1 MIGSFNEPGELC
13 TAHHGEYLCFPQGV
27 VASTSFSETGMRF
40 MAVDIELDDDIVG
53 CELIDAMEEVPL
65 ITM

>member
-1 MIGSFNEPGELC
+1 LVHSMNLVNYAPRI
-13 TAHHGEYLCFPQGV
+13 TASTCVFHKVWLPR
-27 VASTSFSETGMRF
+27 TSFSETGMRF